1 MNIQEFRNQG
11 YKIVATRLAHI
22 TGEVEI
28 DRGMESVDDI
38 DFSRI
43 MIEDM
48 DIANDSEE
56 REQFTIIDNI
66 GTEIAT
72 FETHNAIEKVK
83 EYIENMKSELS
94 TYDKWERLSLSLKN
108 KLFKDID
115 EMIERINNL
124 FSNYTDLYVESYKVY
139 NKEELKNS
147 REYRVDI
154 KFSDMEE
161 EWSETVYSV
170 HYIIDRLNEIYVTR
184 VSYDFTKTDDLKL
197 EF

>member
-1 MNIQEFRNQG
+1 MNIQEFRNCG
-11 YKIVATRLAHI
+11 YQIVATRLAHI

-28 DRGMESVDDI
+28 DSEMESVDDI

-43 MIEDM
+43 LIEDK

-72 FETHNAIEKVK
+72 FETHGAIKKVK
-83 EYIENMKSELS
+83 EYIKNMKSELS
-94 TYDKWERLSLSLKN
+94 TYDKWTRLSISLKH

-115 EMIERINNL
+115 EMIEHINNS
-124 FSNYTDLYVESYKVY
+124 FSVYADLYVESYKVY
-139 NKEELKNS
+139 NEEELNNS

-154 KFSDMEE
+154 KLSDMEE
-161 EWSETVYSV
+161 DWTKTVYSV
-170 HYIIDRLNEIYVTR
+170 HYIIDRVNEIYVTR
-184 VSYDFTKTDDLKL
+184 VSY
-197 EF
+197 

>member
-1 MNIQEFRNQG
+1 MNIQEFRNCG
-11 YKIVATRLAHI
+11 YQIVATRLAHI

-28 DRGMESVDDI
+28 DSEMESVDDI

-43 MIEDM
+43 LIEDK

-72 FETHNAIEKVK
+72 FETHGAIEKVK
-83 EYIENMKSELS
+83 EYIENMKSETS
-94 TYDKWERLSLSLKN
+94 TYDKWIRLNLCLKN

-115 EMIERINNL
+115 EMIEHINNS
-124 FSNYTDLYVESYKVY
+124 FSIYTDLYVEGYRVY
-139 NKEELKNS
+139 NEEELNNS
-147 REYRVDI
+147 REYRTDI

-161 EWSETVYSV
+161 DWTKTVYSV
-170 HYIIDRLNEIYVTR
+170 HYIIDRMNEIYVTR
-184 VSYDFTKTDDLKL
+184 VSY
-197 EF
+197 